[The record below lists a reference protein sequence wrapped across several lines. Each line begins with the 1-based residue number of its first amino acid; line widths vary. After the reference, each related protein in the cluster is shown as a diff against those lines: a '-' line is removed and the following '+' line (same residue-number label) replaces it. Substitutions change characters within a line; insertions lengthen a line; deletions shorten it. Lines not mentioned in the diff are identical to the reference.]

1 MSSATPN
8 ILLSIVII
16 TWSINFSC
24 LQLFEW
30 NGKHLGQGFQQSKS
44 RSKIEPKSQN
54 KSKISTSPLA
64 PSPTLPQSSYRCHII
79 DFISEFHCCRNMAR
93 PFFKYR
99 ISSLCHL
106 VCYLKKNSSSLPKVR
121 SRQSTCAREGRLGI
135 KIEILI
141 TRRGAIAIK
150 LRGETTCKRWL
161 IFRDFFFL
169 FCLSGGVWC
178 MNWRYER
185 EGLSIFSHSFCYNDI
200 CFRKVRGS
208 GLRLCGFS
216 LTLNKNFQNYP
227 VIFAWTSIISQFRQ
241 FWVIC
246 SLNFTVLSNKKI

>member
-54 KSKISTSPLA
+54 KFKIGPSPLA

-106 VCYLKKNSSSLPKVR
+106 VCYLKKTLQLPESALSSIHV
-121 SRQSTCAREGRLGI
+121 CARGEIGNKNRNLDNTARRDCDKTEG
-135 KIEILI
+135 ES
-141 TRRGAIAIK
+141 
-150 LRGETTCKRWL
+150 TCKRWL

-185 EGLSIFSHSFCYNDI
+185 EGLSIFSHSFCYNNI
-200 CFRKVRGS
+200 CFQKVRGS

-216 LTLNKNFQNYP
+216 LNLNKNFQNYP

-246 SLNFTVLSNKKI
+246 SLNFTVLSNK